1 MKIAETEI
9 EQNNFEEE
17 VCPSEHKIHVEK
29 KYGIINDFIIN
40 KILEEEQ
47 KLNNNYNFDVVEQLK
62 HDKNRTIN
70 RRKKNI
76 KICQLLCEKIKDNQ
90 FTPKD
95 RDSKDLMIK
104 IHKYLERHGV
114 LDGPCTIQM
123 IIQEISSDSPFGLFL
138 ATIFAKEATKQTMYQ
153 NRFFEEMSLKI
164 EEINDE
170 ENMNNKIYFKNLQL
184 NKTDDQSKKLFL
196 HTDGEVC
203 RNRESNDKS
212 DIDCAVYIY
221 KGYKYIENNSEIAFL
236 IAHKKIGGTGHNE
249 KRQLQEMKTFIDNF
263 SKNCNSNEYGIV
275 AIEGTYITNKIMS
288 ELTNRAKLRRI
299 QVFYASDIENIM
311 KFITNNM

>member
-1 MKIAETEI
+1 
-9 EQNNFEEE
+9 
-17 VCPSEHKIHVEK
+17 
-29 KYGIINDFIIN
+29 
-40 KILEEEQ
+40 
-47 KLNNNYNFDVVEQLK
+47 
-62 HDKNRTIN
+62 
-70 RRKKNI
+70 
-76 KICQLLCEKIKDNQ
+76 
-90 FTPKD
+90 
-95 RDSKDLMIK
+95 
-104 IHKYLERHGV
+104 
-114 LDGPCTIQM
+114 
-123 IIQEISSDSPFGLFL
+123 
-138 ATIFAKEATKQTMYQ
+138 
-153 NRFFEEMSLKI
+153 
-164 EEINDE
+164 
-170 ENMNNKIYFKNLQL
+170 MNNKIYFKNLQL